1 MTLDVLAYRPNR
13 FTIMIVKQ
21 IFDLTSGLF
30 SQVKRWKELLKRI
43 CRQEFDT
50 RNQCFII
57 MRRKKS
63 VWLYEGSTM
72 YWKTVK
78 HITAETGGVRFLFV
92 AVFFVYK
99 KTTGNGVTD
108 GGYLPRHACTTVM
121 SSACLLLPS
130 PASQGNASTMCG
142 SGRIRSWVEPGIIRP
157 GAWWRLWQRRKEMT
171 KERR

>member
-78 HITAETGGVRFLFV
+78 HITAETGGLDFCLWLFFLFI
-92 AVFFVYK
+92 K
-99 KTTGNGVTD
+99 KQREMEWLTGD
-108 GGYLPRHACTTVM
+108 IYLVMHVQQSWAAPAFSYHHRHH
-121 SSACLLLPS
+121 
-130 PASQGNASTMCG
+130 
-142 SGRIRSWVEPGIIRP
+142 
-157 GAWWRLWQRRKEMT
+157 KEMQVLCAGQDV
-171 KERR
+171 